1 MGEVMDILLTPEES
15 EDARMKA
22 ELAVWRRH
30 GDITEQIQAGNE
42 AVLRAQV
49 RKVVE
54 WAQGMACAAA
64 QANDMAASKMYEELW
79 AALKAAGEGR

>member
-1 MGEVMDILLTPEES
+1 MNDILLTPEES

-49 RKVVE
+49 RKVVAWMKQHDE
-54 WAQGMACAAA
+54 MRGFPETEMFKACLMLSPK
-64 QANDMAASKMYEELW
+64 DW
-79 AALKAAGEGR
+79 AALKAAGEEK